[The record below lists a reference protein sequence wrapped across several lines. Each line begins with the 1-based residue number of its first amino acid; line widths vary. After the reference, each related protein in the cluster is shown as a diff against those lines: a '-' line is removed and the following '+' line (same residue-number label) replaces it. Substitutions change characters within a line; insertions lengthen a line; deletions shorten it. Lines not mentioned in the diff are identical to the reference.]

1 MNFKRSFLLFFT
13 LMVCALEMAA
23 QQKISGRV
31 IDEDGFAVPY
41 ASVQYKDTRLPFQ
54 VMERVSLP
62 SRSIPNGCLP

>member
-1 MNFKRSFLLFFT
+1 MNFKRAFLLFFT

-41 ASVQYKDTRLPFQ
+41 ASVQ
-54 VMERVSLP
+54 
-62 SRSIPNGCLP
+62 